1 VEAVSREVCP
11 LTGKP
16 YGVKRVCKTLG
27 KARSTH
33 YDRKTRAKRA
43 PDAPASKRGPKTTL
57 SDDQVLLMIR
67 DYIATSKFKMEGYRK
82 VWADFKFVRGLRI
95 GKNRVLRIM
104 RENRLLSPLRRP
116 WREKKPHDG
125 TILSEKPN
133 VMWGTDGTQVYTIED
148 GNGWIFAALD
158 HYTAECVGSHV
169 CKTGSRF
176 AALEPI
182 SQGVE
187 TQFGSTA
194 SQAALGLSLRRDN
207 GPQYISDDFH
217 QQIRYWGITP
227 SAALPYEPETNGV
240 IERFWRTLKE
250 QCIYGRVFINLEEV
264 EEVVRVFIA
273 NYNQFW
279 RIERLGFMTP
289 IEARLACQLNTA
301 A

>member
-33 YDRKTRAKRA
+33 YERKARAKRTS
-43 PDAPASKRGPKTTL
+43 DAPASKRGPKTTH

-95 GKNRVLRIM
+95 GRNRVLRIM

-125 TILSEKPN
+125 TILSDQPN

-169 CKTGSRF
+169 CKIGSRF

-182 SQGVE
+182 SQGVAA
-187 TQFGSTA
+187 QFGSTA
-194 SQAALGLSLRRDN
+194 SQVALGLSLRRDN
-207 GPQYISDDFH
+207 GKQYTSDDFH
-217 QQIRYWGITP
+217 QQIRYWGIMP
-227 SAALPYEPETNGV
+227 SAALSYEPETNGV

-250 QCIYGRVFINLEEV
+250 QCIYGRVFNNLAEV
-264 EEVVRVFIA
+264 EVAVRTFIA
-273 NYNQFW
+273 HYNQFW

-289 IEARLACQLNTA
+289 IEARLAYQLNPA

>member
-1 VEAVSREVCP
+1 MSREVCP

-33 YDRKTRAKRA
+33 YERKARAKRTS
-43 PDAPASKRGPKTTL
+43 DAPLSKRGPKTTH
-57 SDDQVLLMIR
+57 SDDLVLLMIR
-67 DYIATSKFKMEGYRK
+67 DYIATSPFKMEGYRK
-82 VWADFKFVRGLRI
+82 VWAHFKIVRGLRI

-104 RENRLLSPLRRP
+104 HENRLLSPLRRP

-133 VMWGTDGTQVYTIED
+133 VMWGTDGTQVYTLED

-169 CKTGSRF
+169 CKTGDRF

-182 SQGVE
+182 SQGVAA
-187 TQFGSTA
+187 QFGSTA
-194 SQAALGLSLRRDN
+194 SQVALGLSLRRDN
-207 GPQYISDDFH
+207 GKQYTAEDFH
-217 QQIRYWGITP
+217 QQIRYWGIMP
-227 SAALPYEPETNGV
+227 SAALPYEPETNGI

-250 QCIYGRVFINLEEV
+250 QCIYGQVFKNLAEV
-264 EEVVRVFIA
+264 EAAVSAFIA
-273 NYNQFW
+273 NYNQYW

-289 IEARLACQLNTA
+289 IEARLAYQLNPA